1 MRIIKD
7 RFHIVEC
14 SECGTLY
21 EFADKDTKNMLTLL
35 YVECPKCS
43 SRCFLMT
50 DLEIKP
56 AKPRIIVEGDQ
67 NENNQET

>member
-7 RFHIVEC
+7 MWHIVNC
-14 SECGTLY
+14 SECGTIY
-21 EFADKDTKNMLTLL
+21 EYDDADVKSNMMHNF
-35 YVECPKCS
+35 VDCPKCN
-43 SRCFLMT
+43 SRCFLLPEVKIT
-50 DLEIKP
+50 P